1 MKFKSYRIFFI
12 ILLIMGHTLFLAKP
26 QQNKEDL
33 SEFLKSTHF
42 IDSDNPIIIAKAKE
56 LTKVCKTEAE
66 KARALFEFVRDSYN
80 DNPCVSYIASE
91 TLECGGNSCRKRSI
105 LLAALC
111 RAVGIPARLH
121 LQRVTIKNWKNEDG
135 ATQNLTFAHGLTGI
149 CINGNWHL
157 YESVGNVDKW
167 IIWIQ
172 DENRASEVPVKFHPD
187 QDCLFPSDDK
197 ILIETLPIHFADRRE
212 EMIKLI
218 EKIDKGEY

>member
-1 MKFKSYRIFFI
+1 MKFKSYRIFFLV
-12 ILLIMGHTLFLAKP
+12 LLMIGLTLFITQA
-26 QQNKEDL
+26 QQNNEDL

-56 LTKVCKTEAE
+56 LTKGCTTETE

-80 DNPCVSYIASE
+80 DNPCASYIASE
-91 TLECGGNSCRKRSI
+91 TLECGGNSCRRRSI
-105 LLAALC
+105 LLTALC
-111 RAVGIPARLH
+111 RAAGIPARLH
-121 LQRVTIKNWKNEDG
+121 LQKVTIKNWKNEDG
-135 ATQNLTFAHGLTGI
+135 TTQDLTFAHGLTGI
-149 CINGNWHL
+149 YINGNWHL

-167 IIWIQ
+167 IIWVQ

-187 QDCLFPSDDK
+187 QDCLFPLDGK

-218 EKIDKGEY
+218 EKIDKYEY